1 MRRPLTLNRHRIP
14 KLGLIILAA
23 AIELKLNFRLI
34 KILVN
39 GDINHAL
46 GVIGFGPKEKARAV
60 FSASS

>member
-1 MRRPLTLNRHRIP
+1 MNRARTP

-23 AIELKLNFRLI
+23 AIKLKLNFGLI

-46 GVIGFGPKEKARAV
+46 GIIELR
-60 FSASS
+60 S